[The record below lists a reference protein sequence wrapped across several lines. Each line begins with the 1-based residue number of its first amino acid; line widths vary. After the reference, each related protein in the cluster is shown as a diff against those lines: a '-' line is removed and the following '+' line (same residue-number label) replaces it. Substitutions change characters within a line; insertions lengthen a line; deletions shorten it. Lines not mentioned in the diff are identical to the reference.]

1 MLRKRM
7 NKKGFTLVEIIVVL
21 VILAILAAI
30 LIPSMVKWID
40 KAQEKSAIVAGRTM
54 LLAAQTIASEKY
66 AAGTKAPALAA
77 IKTEVEGLAG
87 LGTDAVLT
95 GVVVDNGAVTA
106 MTRTYQGKTVSYSQ
120 TGGFTCM
127 TTPTTP

>member
-54 LLAAQTIASEKY
+54 LLAAQTIASEQY
-66 AAGTKAPALAA
+66 AKTAGTVTFG
-77 IKTEVEGLAG
+77 TELLKEANDLAG
-87 LGTDAVLT
+87 FKGTGITAAKTDAKAQIT
-95 GVVVDNGAVTA
+95 DITFTA
-106 MTRTYQGKTVSYSQ
+106 SSTKVWVYTTAKGWEKQ
-120 TGGFTCM
+120 TSK
-127 TTPTTP
+127 